1 MTFNEIK
8 ILEYIDKPL
17 RHLDIADSFELLDS
31 YVFIFPNTIGFNV
44 SHLEI
49 DNSSTTLRKIS
60 GSHPLKLIH
69 NVDVTNLNDVIEI
82 IKTIFSENSDIKCEF
97 ENDEINNLY
106 RNINNDIKIGLLMT
120 RFKNSNNWLEL
131 FIEEN
136 ELELAPHKNIDDC
149 LGHML
154 VWYSCED

>member
-1 MTFNEIK
+1 MTNNETN

-17 RHLDIADSFELLDS
+17 RHLDIADAYELLDS
-31 YVFIFPNTIGFNV
+31 YIFVTPSMNGFNI

-60 GSHPLKLIH
+60 GFHPLKLIH

-97 ENDEINNLY
+97 ENKEITNLY
-106 RNINNDIKIGLLMT
+106 RNINNDIKIGLLIT
-120 RFKNSNNWLEL
+120 RFKNSNNWLEF
-131 FIEEN
+131 FIEGTEI
-136 ELELAPHKNIDDC
+136 ELAPHKNIDDC
-149 LGHML
+149 IGHML
-154 VWYSCED
+154 IWYACED